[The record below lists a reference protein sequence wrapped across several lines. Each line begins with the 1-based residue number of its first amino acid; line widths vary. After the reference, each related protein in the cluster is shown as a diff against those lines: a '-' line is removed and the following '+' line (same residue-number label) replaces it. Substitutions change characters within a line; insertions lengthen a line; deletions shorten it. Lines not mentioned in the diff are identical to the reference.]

1 MPCKPS
7 LRAPCYL
14 SRPPL
19 ALPLFDWGLT
29 RQVILPTQ
37 NPASESARR
46 DAHLRLRS
54 CSGRCSLA
62 PPSPPAPRHPSSAS
76 KMPLPAT
83 ATRPP
88 DKTRSAPVVPIQPLP
103 GGSGGGGG
111 ESGISLE
118 ILLVYVHQY
127 SALATV
133 GTCHTKPCNKP
144 NSNMHDNMSEVW
156 PHVSSMAWPTLK
168 GGELACQTNY

>member
-111 ESGISLE
+111 GGSLGYLWRSCLFTSTNTQRLQQSAHVIQSHAINP
-118 ILLVYVHQY
+118 IL
-127 SALATV
+127 
-133 GTCHTKPCNKP
+133 TCMTI
-144 NSNMHDNMSEVW
+144 
-156 PHVSSMAWPTLK
+156 
-168 GGELACQTNY
+168 